1 MSALLASFGSN
12 LRVKDN
18 MRLILHIGTHKTG
31 TTALQ
36 HFLFANRKRLT
47 DSGICYASPAHEFD
61 INSIANALLTDGQG
75 KFRQFIHDNF
85 RKAERN
91 GATTIIASS
100 ENFYAMVRYLTRFKT
115 VKTSAEVLAKE
126 RSLIERLR
134 ADIPAELEC
143 HVLCY
148 VRRPDYYLESLY
160 NQNIKKGA
168 LTGDVADFLTMIDDM
183 LDYHLYL
190 SIWRDVFGTRACSVR
205 AYEAAL
211 PNLIDDFVRHVLNI
225 EDISSFTRPNLRANE
240 RLSRDVLEYKR
251 LIKQHIRYSERKLE
265 HGIFALVDR
274 RITSPNNNH
283 EYLSPDD
290 RAALLSRLEP
300 SMERLRTEF
309 NLPLFPSFNLEAAR
323 ASWQPYPGL
332 SLEKKREIEF
342 HYNAVQRKFG
352 FRLERLLI
360 RAASLARRRIPFL
373 SWPLDFAR
381 ASGIRRLLLEAASR
395 FQ

>member
-1 MSALLASFGSN
+1 
-12 LRVKDN
+12 

-36 HFLFANRKRLT
+36 HFLSANRKRLN

-61 INSIANALLTDGQG
+61 INSIANALLIDGQE
-75 KFRQFIHDNF
+75 KFRQFILENL
-85 RKAERN
+85 RKAERD

-100 ENFYAMVRYLTRFKT
+100 ENFYAMVRYLTRFKAE
-115 VKTSAEVLAKE
+115 KTSAEVLAKE

-134 ADIPAELEC
+134 AAIPTEVEC
-143 HVLCY
+143 HILCY
-148 VRRPDYYLESLY
+148 VRRPDHYLESLY
-160 NQNIKKGA
+160 NQNVKKVA
-168 LTGDVADFLTMIDDM
+168 LLTSDIGDFLHMIDDM

-190 SIWRDVFGTRACSVR
+190 SIWRDVFGSSACSVR

-240 RLSRDVLEYKR
+240 RLSRDVLEYMR
-251 LIKQHIRYSERKLE
+251 LRKQHIRYSERKLE
-265 HGIFALVDR
+265 RGIFALVDK

-290 RAALLSRLEP
+290 RAALLSKLEP

-309 NLPLFPSFNLEAAR
+309 TLPLFPSFNLEAAR
-323 ASWQPYPGL
+323 ASWHPYPGL
-332 SLEKKREIEF
+332 SLEKKREIDF
-342 HYNAVQRKFG
+342 HYDAVQRQVG

-360 RAASLARRRIPFL
+360 RAASLARRRLPFL

>member
-1 MSALLASFGSN
+1 
-12 LRVKDN
+12 

-36 HFLFANRKRLT
+36 HFLSANRKRLS
-47 DSGICYASPAHEFD
+47 DSGIYYATPAHEFE
-61 INSIANALLTDGQG
+61 INSIANALLADGQE
-75 KFRQFIHDNF
+75 KFRKFIVENLQ
-85 RKAERN
+85 KAERN
-91 GATTIIASS
+91 GATTMVASS
-100 ENFYAMVRYLTRFKT
+100 ENFYAMVRYLTRFNADK
-115 VKTSAEVLAKE
+115 KSAAVLAKE
-126 RSLIERLR
+126 RSLIESLR
-134 ADIPAELEC
+134 ASIPAGVEC
-143 HVLCY
+143 HILCY
-148 VRRPDYYLESLY
+148 VRRPDHYLESLY
-160 NQNIKKGA
+160 NQNVKKGA
-168 LTGDVADFLTMIDDM
+168 LLTGDVADFLTMIDDI

-190 SIWRDVFGTRACSVR
+190 SIWRDVFGKSACSVR
-205 AYEAAL
+205 VYEAAL
-211 PNLIDDFVRHVLNI
+211 PNLIDDFVRNVLKI
-225 EDISSFTRPNLRANE
+225 EDLSSFTRPNLRANE

-251 LIKQHIRYSERKLE
+251 FKNEHIRYSERKME
-265 HGIFALVDR
+265 RGIFALVDN
-274 RITSPNNNH
+274 RIANPNNNH

-332 SLEKKREIEF
+332 TLEKKREIEF

-360 RAASLARRRIPFL
+360 RAASLARRRMPVL

-381 ASGIRRLLLEAASR
+381 ASGIRRLLLDAASR